1 MRSRARAKS
10 ILADERPDSYREDDF
25 EGVEAMA
32 CATTQNA
39 GLYTF
44 RFLKYFFRASP

>member
-1 MRSRARAKS
+1 MS
-10 ILADERPDSYREDDF
+10 DMDDF

-44 RFLKYFFRASP
+44 RFLKYFFKKV

>member
-1 MRSRARAKS
+1 MSDK
-10 ILADERPDSYREDDF
+10 DDF
-25 EGVEAMA
+25 EGVEAMG

-44 RFLKYFFRASP
+44 KFL